1 MNSLVEEDK
10 MKYNFNLKGEKVNP
24 QKLNYFIDNDKLN
37 YLFSISVKINKKF
50 IF

>member
-10 MKYNFNLKGEKVNP
+10 MKYSFKIRGELINA

-37 YLFSISVKINKKF
+37 YLFSISVK
-50 IF
+50 

>member
-10 MKYNFNLKGEKVNP
+10 LKNNFKLKGELINP

-37 YLFSISVKINKKF
+37 YLFSISVK
-50 IF
+50 